1 MPLQARFLPEYNGV
15 AFVYGSCLSR
25 YTGWLVIGGRC
36 IYMMNIMIM
45 AGGKGTRFW
54 PRSVKTIPKQFLS
67 FGSGPTLIQQTVDR
81 FRRLVPDERL
91 FIAAPTAHV
100 PLVINQLPSLS
111 TEQIFT
117 EPEQKGTAA
126 CIAYAAYSMLAK
138 GDDRPIVFV
147 PADQYIADDDIYLA
161 AIEQAAEAAAADN
174 SIVTLGIRP
183 DRPDTGFGYMELE
196 AEETEE
202 DAGDALHKVKRF
214 LEKPNAATAE
224 MLIKQHN
231 VYWNSGIVAW
241 RPSSIMHHIGLRE
254 PALWQPF
261 IDHEG
266 DAALAYA
273 NIPELSIDYAV
284 LEKTDEIRCIPIDC
298 GWDDIGSWAA
308 FRRHHASDS
317 FGNVAQGAIRLFESE
332 GNTVYSETETLLIG
346 VSDLIVV
353 STPHGLLV
361 CHRSEEPRLKHW
373 LNESTR

>member
-1 MPLQARFLPEYNGV
+1 
-15 AFVYGSCLSR
+15 
-25 YTGWLVIGGRC
+25 
-36 IYMMNIMIM
+36 MMNIMIM

-100 PLVINQLPSLS
+100 PLVTSQLPSLS

-126 CIAYAAYSMLAK
+126 CIAYAAYTMLAK

-147 PADQYIADDDIYLA
+147 PADQYVADDDVYLA
-161 AIEQAAEAAAADN
+161 AIERAAQAATAVN

-183 DRPDTGFGYMELE
+183 DRPDTGFGYMEIKADE
-196 AEETEE
+196 DQSDAE
-202 DAGDALHKVKRF
+202 DSLHKVKRF
-214 LEKPNAATAE
+214 LEKPDAATAE
-224 MLIKQHN
+224 KLIQQHN
-231 VYWNSGIVAW
+231 VYWNSGIVVW
-241 RPSSIMHHIGLRE
+241 RPSSILHHIAMKE

-261 IDHEG
+261 IEHDG
-266 DAALAYA
+266 NPALAYA
-273 NIPELSIDYAV
+273 DIPELSIDYAV
-284 LEKTDEIRCIPIDC
+284 LEKTDEIHCIPIDC

-308 FRRHHASDS
+308 FRRHHPSDAL
-317 FGNVAQGAIRLFESE
+317 GNVAQGAIRLFESE

-361 CHRSEEPRLKHW
+361 CHRSEEPRLKYW
-373 LNESTR
+373 LNESMR

>member
-1 MPLQARFLPEYNGV
+1 
-15 AFVYGSCLSR
+15 
-25 YTGWLVIGGRC
+25 
-36 IYMMNIMIM
+36 MMNIMIM

-91 FIAAPTAHV
+91 FIAAPSAHI
-100 PLVINQLPSLS
+100 PLVTSQLPSLA
-111 TEQIFT
+111 TEQIFI

-147 PADQYIADDDIYLA
+147 PADQYVADDDVYLA
-161 AIEQAAEAAAADN
+161 AIERAAQAASAAN

-183 DRPDTGFGYMELE
+183 DRPDTGFGYMEIE
-196 AEETEE
+196 PDEGEIET
-202 DAGDALHKVKRF
+202 DAGDLLHKVKRF
-214 LEKPNAATAE
+214 IEKPDAATAE
-224 MLIKQHN
+224 VLIQQHN

-241 RPSSIMHHIGLRE
+241 RPSSIMHHITQKE
-254 PALWQPF
+254 PELWRPF
-261 IDHEG
+261 KDHQG

-273 NIPELSIDYAV
+273 AIPELSIDYAI

-308 FRRHHASDS
+308 FRRHHVPDAD
-317 FGNVAQGAIRLFESE
+317 GNVAKGAIRLYESE

-373 LNESTR
+373 LNESSR

>member
-1 MPLQARFLPEYNGV
+1 
-15 AFVYGSCLSR
+15 
-25 YTGWLVIGGRC
+25 
-36 IYMMNIMIM
+36 MMNIMIM

-54 PRSVKTIPKQFLS
+54 PRSIKTIPKQFLS
-67 FGSGPTLIQQTVDR
+67 FGPGPTLIQQTVDR
-81 FRRLVPDERL
+81 FRRLVSDERL

-100 PLVINQLPSLS
+100 PLVISQLPSLS
-111 TEQIFT
+111 TQQILS

-126 CIAYAAYSMLAK
+126 CIAYTAYSMLAK

-161 AIEQAAEAAAADN
+161 AIEHAAQAAAADN
-174 SIVTLGIRP
+174 AIVTLGIRP

-196 AEETEE
+196 ADKAGTN
-202 DAGDALHKVKRF
+202 AGDEWHKVKRF
-214 LEKPNAATAE
+214 LEKPDAATAE
-224 MLIKQHN
+224 MLINQSN

-241 RPSSIMHHIGLRE
+241 RPSSIMHHLILTE
-254 PALWQPF
+254 PALWRPF
-261 IDHEG
+261 IEHNG

-273 NIPELSIDYAV
+273 DCPELSIDYAV
-284 LEKTDEIRCIPIDC
+284 LEKTNEIRCIPVDC

-317 FGNVAQGAIRLFESE
+317 FGNVTQGAIRLFESE

-373 LNESTR
+373 LNESAR

>member
-1 MPLQARFLPEYNGV
+1 
-15 AFVYGSCLSR
+15 
-25 YTGWLVIGGRC
+25 
-36 IYMMNIMIM
+36 MMNIMIM

-91 FIAAPTAHV
+91 YIAAPTAHV

-111 TEQIFT
+111 TNQIFT

-138 GDDRPIVFV
+138 GDDHPIVFV

-161 AIEQAAEAAAADN
+161 AIERAAQAAAADN
-174 SIVTLGIRP
+174 AIVTLGIRP

-196 AEETEE
+196 ADEAGA
-202 DAGDALHKVKRF
+202 DAGDVLHKVKRF
-214 LEKPNAATAE
+214 LEKPDASTAE

-241 RPSSIMHHIGLRE
+241 RPSSIMHHVILRE
-254 PALWQPF
+254 PKLWQPF
-261 IDHEG
+261 IEHDG
-266 DAALAYA
+266 DATLAYA
-273 NIPELSIDYAV
+273 AIPELSIDYAV

-308 FRRHHASDS
+308 FRRRHASDS